1 MLNQRKSDRLDFY
14 DDKASFTASDP
25 GLAPHYTVRP
35 VIDYSESG
43 IVSDPDGMQH
53 YESMIEGD
61 RREKVFFH
69 GIIIGL
75 LLSIPAWIFLIGLGM
90 FLYRRWF
97 S

>member
-14 DDKASFTASDP
+14 DVP
-25 GLAPHYTVRP
+25 GMADQHLPLIIH
-35 VIDYSESG
+35 SESG
-43 IVSDPDGMQH
+43 IVSDPDGMEH
-53 YESMIEGD
+53 YESMVEGD
-61 RREKVFFH
+61 RRENTFFH